1 MRQLINVCFI
11 FLLVS
16 KGFTQN
22 GKAVLTCK
30 EIYEMEAERHI
41 RRMSPPSVMAVNN
54 YNIIYHRCYW
64 EVDPAIN
71 CIKGNIRTHF
81 KPLVTNFSLLEFDL
95 SATLNVDSVKYHAA
109 TVTFTHTTGNILKV
123 SLPQSVPVNTLDSVT
138 VFYKGIP
145 PNTGFGSFIKSSH
158 SGTPIIWTLSEPYG
172 AMDWWPCKQNLSDK
186 IDSIDIIVKTPSA
199 YRAGSNGKLIS
210 ELAIGSDKY
219 YFWKSRYPIATYL
232 VAIAVTNYVYYSHFV
247 PLQNGA
253 LEVLNYVYPENL
265 STAQV
270 QTQDIVNVIKLYD
283 SLTIDY
289 PFAAEKYGHAQ
300 FGWGG
305 GMEHQTMSF
314 MGGFNYSLLAH
325 ECAHQWFGDHVTCGS
340 WEDIWL
346 NEGFATYFEGLTVQR
361 YFPANWMNWKLSTKA
376 SIVSQPGGSVLCDDT
391 SSVNRIFDGRLTY
404 GKGAY
409 LLHMLRWQLG
419 DVNFFAGLK
428 NYLNDP
434 QLKNGFART
443 PALKAHLEA
452 VSGQNL
458 TTFFNQW
465 YYNQGYPTYQIGWS
479 QTAGNVYFTLNQ
491 TQSHPSVSFFKMPV
505 PIKLTGA
512 SKDTLIVLNHTYSGQ
527 SFTVPVSFQ
536 VASITFDPD
545 LWLIAGHNTVIG
557 LKELGNKG
565 ASFNLYPVPAT
576 DLIYVKGNYG
586 YVKAESAAMYDA
598 LGRKINEWVLP
609 DLSKGFAIN
618 LLPDGIYTLVLNI
631 DGTSVPMK
639 FIRH

>member
-1 MRQLINVCFI
+1 
-11 FLLVS
+11 
-16 KGFTQN
+16 
-22 GKAVLTCK
+22 
-30 EIYEMEAERHI
+30 MEAERHA
-41 RRMSPPSVMAVNN
+41 RRILSKAPMAVSN
-54 YNIIYHRCYW
+54 YDVIYHRCYW
-64 EVDPAIN
+64 EIDPAIHY
-71 CIKGNIRTHF
+71 IKGSIRTHF
-81 KPLVTNFSLLEFDL
+81 KPLVASLNQLEFDMSVAL
-95 SATLNVDSVKYHAA
+95 TVDSVKYH
-109 TVTFTHTTGNILKV
+109 TTSVTFTHTAGNILSV
-123 SLPQSVPVNTLDSVT
+123 SLPQSIPISTLDSVT
-138 VFYKGIP
+138 VFYKGAP

-158 SGTPIIWTLSEPYG
+158 GGTPVIWTLSEPYG
-172 AMDWWPCKQNLSDK
+172 TKDWWPCKQNLSDK

-210 ELAIGSDKY
+210 EAIVGSDKY

-232 VAIAVTNYVYYSHFV
+232 VAIAVTNYAYYSHYV
-247 PLQNGA
+247 PLQNGS

-265 STAQV
+265 SAAQA
-270 QTQDIVNVIKLYD
+270 QTQDIVNIIKLYD

-289 PFAAEKYGHAQ
+289 PFASEKYGHAQ

-361 YFPANWMNWKLSTKA
+361 YFPANWMSWKWSTKT

-419 DVNFFAGLK
+419 DVNFFTGIK

-443 PALKAHLEA
+443 PALKAHLEVA
-452 VSGQNL
+452 SGQNL

-465 YYNQGYPTYQIGWS
+465 YYHQGYPTYQIGWS
-479 QTAGNVYFTLNQ
+479 QTAGTVYFTINQ

-512 SKDTLIVLNHTYSGQ
+512 LKDTLIVLNHTYSGQ

-536 VASITFDPD
+536 VTSVAFDPD
-545 LWLIAGHNTVIG
+545 LWLIAGNNTVISLNE
-557 LKELGNKG
+557 LKSDGPSL
-565 ASFNLYPVPAT
+565 NLYPVPAG
-576 DLIYVKGNYG
+576 DVIYVKGSEG
-586 YVKAESAAMYDA
+586 YVRVENAVMYDG
-598 LGRKINEWVLP
+598 LFRKVNEWVLP
-609 DLSKGFAIN
+609 DLSKGFATN
-618 LLPDGIYTLVLNI
+618 LLPKGVYTLVLTI
-631 DGTSVPMK
+631 DGNSVSMK
-639 FIRH
+639 FIKD